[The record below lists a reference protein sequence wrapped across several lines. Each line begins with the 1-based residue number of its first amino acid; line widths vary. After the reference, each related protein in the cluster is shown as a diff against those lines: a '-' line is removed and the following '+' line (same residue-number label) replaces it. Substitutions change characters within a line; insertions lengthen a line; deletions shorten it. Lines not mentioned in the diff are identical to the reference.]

1 MHGSDR
7 RLGSWK
13 VGILPL
19 PPNACVQSPV
29 TRHGRRR
36 PATTDDRIQ
45 SQPLFFTY
53 SFSFSHILFLRVHLA
68 QEEKRR
74 EDAPSHPMVG
84 FLGLASYSASSCL
97 HLHRVG
103 TGTGG
108 PHFTWERDTTG
119 PPAAGP
125 VSGPDRS
132 LTTTMA
138 GSRQQDSPSQFA
150 VDSDSP
156 RRHPSL
162 HSQKCD
168 PAAAAPQQLQG

>member
-1 MHGSDR
+1 MRAISGDKTRTPTAGDNR
-7 RLGSWK
+7 RQNPVPAAVLH
-13 VGILPL
+13 
-19 PPNACVQSPV
+19 VQL
-29 TRHGRRR
+29 
-36 PATTDDRIQ
+36 Q
-45 SQPLFFTY
+45 LQPY
-53 SFSFSHILFLRVHLA
+53 SFPSRVHLA

-84 FLGLASYSASSCL
+84 IPWLGIFFSFFL
-97 HLHRVG
+97 G

-132 LTTTMA
+132 LTTTVA

-168 PAAAAPQQLQG
+168 PAAAAAAAPQQLQG

>member
-1 MHGSDR
+1 MRAISGDKTRTPTAGDNR
-7 RLGSWK
+7 RQNPVPAAVLH
-13 VGILPL
+13 
-19 PPNACVQSPV
+19 VQL
-29 TRHGRRR
+29 
-36 PATTDDRIQ
+36 Q
-45 SQPLFFTY
+45 LQPY
-53 SFSFSHILFLRVHLA
+53 SFPSGVHLA